1 MSRVTTLTPEA
12 MTPEQRRA
20 YDGIVAGPRG
30 RIGGPFNAWLRSPE
44 LADTAQKVGAFLR
57 FRTSL
62 PPRLSEMA
70 ILMTAYYWRAQYEW
84 YAHAPLALKGGLAD
98 AVIAALQVGKKPAA
112 MQPDEAVVYDLCH
125 ELLNKRRIS
134 DSTYRQAIAT
144 FGETGVVELVA
155 IAGYYCMVGLT
166 LNAFEVVP
174 PKGEEPFKE

>member
-1 MSRVTTLTPEA
+1 MSRVATLAPEA

-44 LADTAQKVGAFLR
+44 LADTAQRVGAYLR

-70 ILMTAYYWRAQYEW
+70 ILMTARFWRAQYEW
-84 YAHAPLALKGGLAD
+84 YAHAPLASKGGLAD
-98 AVIAALQVGKKPAA
+98 AVIAALQAGKKPAA
-112 MQPDEAVVYDLCH
+112 MQPDEAVVYDLCS
-125 ELLNKRRIS
+125 ELLDQRQIS
-134 DSTYRQAIAT
+134 DATYWRGIAT

-155 IAGYYCMVGLT
+155 ISGYYCMVGLT
-166 LNAFEVVP
+166 LNAFEVLP
-174 PKGEEPFKE
+174 PKGEEPFKD

>member
-1 MSRVTTLTPEA
+1 MSRVTDLSPDA
-12 MTPEQRRA
+12 MTLEQRRA

-44 LADTAQKVGAFLR
+44 LADTAQRVGAFLR

-84 YAHAPLALKGGLAD
+84 FAHAPLAQKGGLAD
-98 AVIAALQVGKKPAA
+98 SVIEALQVGKKPAA
-112 MQPDEAVVYDLCH
+112 MQPDEAVVFDVCN
-125 ELLNKRRIS
+125 ELLNRRRIS
-134 DSTYRQAIAT
+134 DATYRHAVET
-144 FGETGVVELVA
+144 FGEKGVVELVA
-155 IAGYYCMVGLT
+155 ISGYYCMVGLT

-174 PKGEEPFKE
+174 PKGQEPFKD